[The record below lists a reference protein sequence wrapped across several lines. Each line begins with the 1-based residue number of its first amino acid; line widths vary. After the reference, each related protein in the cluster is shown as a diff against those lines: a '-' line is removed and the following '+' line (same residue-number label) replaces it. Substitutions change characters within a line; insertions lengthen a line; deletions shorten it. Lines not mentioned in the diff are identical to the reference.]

1 MWTFRPEHHRNS
13 FIARWFPSI
22 VAIDEARFPAP
33 EAIGSRL
40 ADLGCTGVE
49 TGDNPERVERTVA
62 DWKAAVEG
70 GFISTLQMLPP
81 GEIERGLRRFGE
93 AHPDSG
99 EMLSYDLLFC
109 SVSAVRPSLR

>member
-1 MWTFRPEHHRNS
+1 MWTFHPEHHRNS
-13 FIARWFPSI
+13 FIARWFPSAA
-22 VAIDEARFPAP
+22 AIDEARFPEP

-40 ADLGCTGVE
+40 ADLGCGGVE
-49 TGDNPERVERTVA
+49 IVDAPERIERTVA
-62 DWKAAVEG
+62 DWREAVEG

-81 GEIERGLRRFGE
+81 GEIELGLRRFDE

-99 EMLSYDLLFC
+99 ETLCYVLLFR